1 MTTTQWRQWGSN
13 PRPLGSR
20 VKHSTTKPLRSHDKQ
35 ADIIDVGCSLKS
47 INNKQADS
55 IDAFKT
61 TSRYLDVILNL
72 NNVYFDNMVSQL
84 NPSVLIKANTSDTK
98 AAFYRLAFVHF

>member
-1 MTTTQWRQWGSN
+1 MTPVRLEPAAS
-13 PRPLGSR
+13 RSR
-20 VKHSTTKPLRSHDKQ
+20 VKHSTTEPLRSHDEQ
-35 ADIIDVGCSLKS
+35 VDIIDVGCSLKR

-61 TSRYLDVILNL
+61 TSKYLDVILNL
-72 NNVYFDNMVSQL
+72 NNAYFDNMVSQL
-84 NPSVLIKANTSDTK
+84 IPSVLIKANTSDTK